1 MSECIIV
8 TRSATISKKAERVLK
23 ATGIPVNIV
32 NIDPSLTKRG
42 CAYGLAVSCDR
53 LERALDVL
61 DRRRIIHGEVIGR
74 I

>member
-23 ATGIPVNIV
+23 ASNEPVNIV

-42 CAYGLAVSCDR
+42 CAFGLALPCDR
-53 LERALDVL
+53 LDKAIGIL
-61 DRRRIIHGEVIGR
+61 DRRGIIHGEVIGR
-74 I
+74 A